1 MIYLLLAIASS
12 AMVSLTMRLSENHI
26 KNNMVMFAANY
37 TACLVLARYFM
48 GDARLLTLQKGIAT
62 AAGLGLLSGILY
74 LVNFVLLQVSM
85 RHNGVVLSS
94 TFMKLGVLVPTVMAI
109 LIFRERP
116 EITQII
122 GIAAALAAIVLIHFE
137 KNTGRVSSKKSLLI
151 LLLLLSGFTDSM
163 ANIYD
168 KAGLPIFK
176 EHYLFFTFFAALLS
190 ALLMAIKERK
200 KFSAAELFF
209 GALIGIPNYFSA
221 RFLLLALGSVPAV
234 ITYPVYSAATIVV
247 ISAAGVLLF
256 KEKVSRRK
264 KKALI
269 LIILALVFLNM

>member
-48 GDARLLTLQKGIAT
+48 GGAGLLTLDKGIVT
-62 AAGLGLLSGILY
+62 AVGLGVLSGILY

-109 LIFRERP
+109 LVFREHP
-116 EITQII
+116 KITQII
-122 GIAAALAAIVLIHFE
+122 GMIAAVTAIIMIHFE
-137 KNTGRVSSKKSLLI
+137 KDMGRASSKKSLLI
-151 LLLLLSGFTDSM
+151 LLLFLSGFTDSM

-168 KAGLPIFK
+168 KAGVPVFK

-200 KFSAAELFF
+200 KFGAAEIFF
-209 GALIGIPNYFSA
+209 GTLIGIPNYFSA

-247 ISAAGVLLF
+247 ISAAGAIFF
-256 KEKVSRRK
+256 KEKISSRK
-264 KKALI
+264 KRALV
-269 LIILALVFLNM
+269 LIILALVFLNL